1 MAAPDPATPLLS
13 NDEAAAAGGG
23 PALKKAQLAQHV
35 VTLTKTELTYRGD
48 RSDRS
53 LRLETVG
60 GATTDGSA
68 LLVHDFPLGGG
79 GCCGGGLRRKQVD
92 VRLPCASP
100 AQATEW
106 RDAIRQLLLT
116 GGLAGPLPSPRRLL
130 VLINPFS
137 GTRKGRQVLADT
149 RHIL

>member
-1 MAAPDPATPLLS
+1 M
-13 NDEAAAAGGG
+13 
-23 PALKKAQLAQHV
+23 
-35 VTLTKTELTYRGD
+35 
-48 RSDRS
+48 
-53 LRLETVG
+53 
-60 GATTDGSA
+60 
-68 LLVHDFPLGGG
+68 
-79 GCCGGGLRRKQVD
+79 D

-137 GTRKGRQVLADT
+137 GTRKGQVLADT